1 MGDTDKIRVLIVD
14 DIPDTRENIRKLLQF
29 ERDFEVVGAARTGKE
44 GIDLTKETKPDVIL
58 MDINMPDMDGIT
70 ATENIRRDFP
80 HTQIIILSVQSDPNY
95 MRRAMLAGARDF
107 LTKPPSVDEM
117 ISAIRR
123 AGKISQEER
132 SKTRPG
138 IYSGTSGMVS
148 MGGMAI
154 PVLPQGKVIVVYSPK
169 GGTGCTTIAT
179 NLAVSLHKEET
190 PAIIVDG
197 NVQFGDV
204 AVFLNQQSKNSVA
217 DLTPRADE
225 LDLEIVEEV
234 TVAHAESGIKI
245 LAAPNRPEM
254 ADQVKG
260 DQFGKVLDF
269 LRHMYAYVI
278 VDTTSVLSDVT
289 LAAIDNADLIVLVTT
304 QEIPAIKDA
313 RLFLDLLTSLSISRD
328 RIVLV
333 LNRYDKRIGITPEKI
348 SENFK
353 QEVVTVMP
361 YDDRTVL
368 PSVNRGKPFMLG
380 DKSRPIMRSFLTLT
394 EAIRQRLGSTN
405 GNGASEPVEMV
416 RIGKR

>member
-1 MGDTDKIRVLIVD
+1 MGDIDKIRVLIVD

-44 GIDLTKETKPDVIL
+44 GIELTKETKPDVIL

-80 HTQIIILSVQSDPNY
+80 HTQIIILSVQGDPNY

-123 AGKISQEER
+123 AGKISQDER
-132 SKTRPG
+132 SKARP
-138 IYSGTSGMVS
+138 IYPGQAGLMGL
-148 MGGMAI
+148 GGMAM
-154 PVLPQGKVIVVYSPK
+154 PGLLQGKVIVVYSPK

-190 PAIIVDG
+190 PVIIVDG

-204 AVFLNQQSKNSVA
+204 AVFFNQQSKNSVA
-217 DLTPRADE
+217 DLAPRADE
-225 LDLEIVEEV
+225 LDPDIVEEV
-234 TVAHAESGIKI
+234 TVSHAESGIKMMT
-245 LAAPNRPEM
+245 APTRPEL
-254 ADQVKG
+254 ADQVSG
-260 DQFGKVLDF
+260 EQFGKVLDF
-269 LRHMYAYVI
+269 LRQLYAYIV
-278 VDTTSVLSDVT
+278 VDTTSVLSDVS

-313 RLFLDLLTSLSISRD
+313 RLFLDLLSSLSISRD

-353 QEVVTVMP
+353 QEIVTVLP

-368 PSVNRGKPFMLG
+368 PSVNRGKPFILG
-380 DKSRPIMRSFLTLT
+380 DKSRPITRSFLSLT
-394 EAIRQRLGSTN
+394 EAVRHSLGSSN
-405 GNGASEPVEMV
+405 GNGASEPVDMV

>member
-1 MGDTDKIRVLIVD
+1 M
-14 DIPDTRENIRKLLQF
+14 
-29 ERDFEVVGAARTGKE
+29 
-44 GIDLTKETKPDVIL
+44 
-58 MDINMPDMDGIT
+58 
-70 ATENIRRDFP
+70 
-80 HTQIIILSVQSDPNY
+80 
-95 MRRAMLAGARDF
+95 
-107 LTKPPSVDEM
+107 
-117 ISAIRR
+117 
-123 AGKISQEER
+123 
-132 SKTRPG
+132 
-138 IYSGTSGMVS
+138 
-148 MGGMAI
+148 
-154 PVLPQGKVIVVYSPK
+154 IVVYSPK

-234 TVAHAESGIKI
+234 AVAHAESGIKI
-245 LAAPNRPEM
+245 LAAPTRPEL

-278 VDTTSVLSDVT
+278 VDTTSVLSDVS

-313 RLFLDLLTSLSISRD
+313 RLFLDLLSSLSISRE
-328 RIVLV
+328 IILLV
-333 LNRYDKRIGITPEKI
+333 LNRYDKRIGITPDKI

-353 QEVVTVMP
+353 QEVVTVLP

-368 PSVNRGKPFMLG
+368 PSVNWANPLCWV
-380 DKSRPIMRSFLTLT
+380 INL
-394 EAIRQRLGSTN
+394 ARLCAPS
-405 GNGASEPVEMV
+405 
-416 RIGKR
+416 

>member
-1 MGDTDKIRVLIVD
+1 MGDIEKIRVLIVD

-123 AGKISQEER
+123 AGKISQDER
-132 SKTRPG
+132 SKARPVYPG
-138 IYSGTSGMVS
+138 QAGM
-148 MGGMAI
+148 MGLGGMA
-154 PVLPQGKVIVVYSPK
+154 LPGLSQGKVIVVYSPK

-190 PAIIVDG
+190 PVIIVDG

-204 AVFLNQQSKNSVA
+204 AVFLNQQCKNSVA
-217 DLTPRADE
+217 DLAPRADE
-225 LDLEIVEEV
+225 LDPEIVEEV
-234 TVAHAESGIKI
+234 TISHAESGIKMM
-245 LAAPNRPEM
+245 AAPTRPEL
-254 ADQVKG
+254 ADQVTG
-260 DQFGKVLDF
+260 EQFGKVLDF
-269 LRHMYAYVI
+269 LRQLYTYIV
-278 VDTTSVLSDVT
+278 VDTTSVLSDVS
-289 LAAIDNADLIVLVTT
+289 LAAIDSADLIVLVTT

-313 RLFLDLLTSLSISRD
+313 RLFLDLLSSLTISRD
-328 RIVLV
+328 RITLV

-353 QEVVTVMP
+353 QEVVTVLP

-380 DKSRPIMRSFLTLT
+380 DKSRPITRSFLTLT
-394 EAIRQRLGSTN
+394 EAVRQSLGSKN
-405 GNGASEPVEMV
+405 GNDASEAVEVV